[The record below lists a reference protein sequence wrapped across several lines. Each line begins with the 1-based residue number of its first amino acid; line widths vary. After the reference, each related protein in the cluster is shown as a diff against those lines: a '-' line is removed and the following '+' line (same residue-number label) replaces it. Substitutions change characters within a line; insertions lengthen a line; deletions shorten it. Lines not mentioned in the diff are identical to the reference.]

1 MSSYK
6 DLAMKIAGAALVGI
20 AVALVAAL
28 ASWALYGPDAIDR
41 PAYPL
46 LAGETVEQPETVE
59 ATPPE
64 TVEATPPE
72 TVEATPPETVE
83 ATPPETVEATPPE
96 TVEATP
102 PETQPENTT
111 ETETAA
117 AETTQPET
125 PASGLGA
132 LLASADAEAGKKL
145 AKKCSACHTI
155 NKGGKNKIGPTLWD
169 VVGRGIGATEGFKF
183 SGALANLGGTW
194 GYEELDGFLKKPK
207 AFASGTKMSFSGI
220 KSETDRA
227 NLIAYLR
234 SLSDDPK
241 ALP

>member
-59 ATPPE
+59 AI
-64 TVEATPPE
+64 
-72 TVEATPPETVE
+72 PPETVE

-145 AKKCSACHTI
+145 AKKCSACHTV

-207 AFASGTKMSFSGI
+207 TFASGTKMSFSGI